1 MIRAADMAQFSS
13 ILWKEWILFK
23 AKIIDISASAL
34 VGPLLYLVAF
44 GWGLGSA
51 VSIGG
56 VSYTSFVIPGIIAMN
71 GMTQGFSVIANDINM
86 ARIYQKTFETV
97 MISPVSMPVF
107 TLARITANV
116 LRCLYSAAL
125 IIAASFL
132 FRSGLRPDWYFLL
145 LLTLNCA
152 VFSTIG
158 FIAGLLID
166 SHADMAKVS
175 NFIITPMSFL
185 CGTFFPLERFPPLL
199 RNIIELLPLT
209 QTVRGM
215 RSGPDAAL
223 SFIPPFALLLWL
235 SLLIPT
241 AIWLCKKTE

>member
-1 MIRAADMAQFSS
+1 M
-13 ILWKEWILFK
+13 
-23 AKIIDISASAL
+23 
-34 VGPLLYLVAF
+34 LYLVAF
-44 GWGLGSA
+44 GWGLGGA
-51 VSIGG
+51 FAEGG
-56 VSYTSFVIPGIIAMN
+56 VPYTAFVMPGIIAMN

-86 ARIYQKTFETV
+86 ARIYQKTFEAV

-116 LRCLYSAAL
+116 LRCLYSASL

-132 FRSGLRPDWYFLL
+132 FRAGLRIDWYFLL

-166 SHADMAKVS
+166 SHADMAKTS

-185 CGTFFPLERFPPLL
+185 CGTFFPLERFPPVLQK
-199 RNIIELLPLT
+199 IIGLLPLT
-209 QTVRGM
+209 QSVSGM
-215 RSGPDAAL
+215 RAGADAAA
-223 SFIPPFALLLWL
+223 SFAPVLALFAWLALLL
-235 SLLIPT
+235 P
-241 AIWLCKKTE
+241 AAMALCKRAV